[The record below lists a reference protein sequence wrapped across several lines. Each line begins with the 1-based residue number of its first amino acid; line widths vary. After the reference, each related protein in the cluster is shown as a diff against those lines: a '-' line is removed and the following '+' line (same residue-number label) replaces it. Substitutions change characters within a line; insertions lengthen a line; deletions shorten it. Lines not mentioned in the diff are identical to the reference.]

1 MCWKHI
7 EKKIELIFDDV
18 HVVWYILFLAD
29 DMRQKISSS
38 SSSRIDIVIYSRINK
53 YTRLVYIDKTSI
65 DNWEE

>member
-38 SSSRIDIVIYSRINK
+38 SSSD
-53 YTRLVYIDKTSI
+53 
-65 DNWEE
+65 